1 MPATLRLTRDVGS
14 ACFELRRGRFEILVD
29 GKPAGS
35 LANHDRAEIQI
46 EPGRHNLALRKGRYS
61 SQTRT
66 FDAADGEVVN
76 FRCNGA
82 RIWPT
87 YVASILKPDL
97 AISLRRGLATRR
109 AGPPAQTVS
118 TA

>member
-1 MPATLRLTRDVGS
+1 MSATLRLTRDVGS
-14 ACFELRRGRFEILVD
+14 AAFELRRGRFEILVD
-29 GKPAGS
+29 GKPVGS
-35 LANHDRAEIQI
+35 LANHDTAEAQI
-46 EPGRHNLALRKGRYS
+46 EPGRHHLALRKGRYS

-66 FDAADGEVVN
+66 FDAADGKVVT

-97 AISLRRGLATRR
+97 AISLRRDEQPRK
-109 AGPPAQTVS
+109 PPAS
-118 TA
+118 TM